1 MCVQRT
7 SNYSQ
12 DLASLSLQCMGGSGC
27 IIGAVRLLYS
37 TIGGGGGG
45 GLVVSCL
52 SWIVSAHLLYEY
64 FNGSGQSKVARHDVI
79 WQLSD
84 LRYIW

>member
-1 MCVQRT
+1 MCV

-12 DLASLSLQCMGGSGC
+12 DLASLSLQCMGGCGC

-37 TIGGGGGG
+37 TIGGGGG
-45 GLVVSCL
+45 LVVSYL
-52 SWIVSAHLLYEY
+52 SWIVSALLLYEY

-84 LRYIW
+84 FGDIW

>member
-45 GLVVSCL
+45 GVSSFMFIMDCQCPFAL
-52 SWIVSAHLLYEY
+52 
-64 FNGSGQSKVARHDVI
+64 
-79 WQLSD
+79 
-84 LRYIW
+84 